1 MLYDSLLKIYSSNFY
16 MLEELR
22 ATDKYVSIDKKK
34 YKTFS
39 LTMGNSVEYC
49 LS

>member
-1 MLYDSLLKIYSSNFY
+1 